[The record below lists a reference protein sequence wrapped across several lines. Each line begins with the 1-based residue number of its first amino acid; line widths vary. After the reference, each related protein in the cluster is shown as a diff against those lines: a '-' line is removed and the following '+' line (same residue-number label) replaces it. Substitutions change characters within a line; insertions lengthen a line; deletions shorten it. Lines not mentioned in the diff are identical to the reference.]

1 MFLKCCKSEELESD
15 DGRSFFGSRF
25 QNPIENGQHADSTS
39 KDVRLMKQRAHVLHK
54 QVKGFV
60 QRKNMAVLKDEL
72 PSKCVYVISV
82 RLSNLQRKL
91 YTQFLHSHGLLSNP
105 LENNGRRSILFNA
118 YHALAKV
125 SGFNCCFFVGLECIF
140 ILQGSSCS
148 MIVTHHLKCIWWPN
162 GARISHS
169 GFFLVVHLPIDL
181 LHFAFCVLKCLALQ
195 LDSNMDCRLD
205 PLPFLLRVCV
215 SVHLFFPDLEPS

>member
-1 MFLKCCKSEELESD
+1 
-15 DGRSFFGSRF
+15 
-25 QNPIENGQHADSTS
+25 
-39 KDVRLMKQRAHVLHK
+39 VRLMKQRAHVLHK

-60 QRKNMAVLKDEL
+60 QRKNMTVLKDEL

-125 SGFNCCFFVGLECIF
+125 SGFNCCFFVGLECIL
-140 ILQGSSCS
+140 ILQGSSCW
-148 MIVTHHLKCIWWPN
+148 MIATHHLKCIWWPN

-181 LHFAFCVLKCLALQ
+181 LHFA
-195 LDSNMDCRLD
+195 S
-205 PLPFLLRVCV
+205 CV
-215 SVHLFFPDLEPS
+215 SKCWPSSLIATWIVGWILCLFC